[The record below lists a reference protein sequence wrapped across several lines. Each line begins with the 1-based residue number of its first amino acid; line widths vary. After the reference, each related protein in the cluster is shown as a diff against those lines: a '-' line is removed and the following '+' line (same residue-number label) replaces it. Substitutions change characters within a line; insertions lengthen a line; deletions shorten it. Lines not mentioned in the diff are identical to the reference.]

1 MKENYKQPGNK
12 RTITGRWR
20 GLSLVSDT
28 AGVGESGTA
37 STPFGP
43 VRAGLTNMQTTQIR
57 QLTEL
62 LNSLERDLQSFNS
75 KYCEAYVTLVSV
87 MEHLVKLIA
96 ITKDTGGTDTL
107 KA

>member
-1 MKENYKQPGNK
+1 MFSNTQRGRRKMKTE
-12 RTITGRWR
+12 RWQR
-20 GLSLVSDT
+20 LSLVSDT

-43 VRAGLTNMQTTQIR
+43 VRAGLTSTQTTPTQ

-62 LNSLERDLQSFNS
+62 LNSLESDLEAFNS

-96 ITKDTGGTDTL
+96 ITKDTGNT
-107 KA
+107 KC